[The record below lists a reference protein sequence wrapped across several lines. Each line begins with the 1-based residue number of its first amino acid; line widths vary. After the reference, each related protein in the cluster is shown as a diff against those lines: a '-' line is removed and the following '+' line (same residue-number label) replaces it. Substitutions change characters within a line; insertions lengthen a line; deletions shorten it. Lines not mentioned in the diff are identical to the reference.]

1 MLHPDVAELLEA
13 LRGLERLLFEQGI
26 NTWAAR
32 LKQAADNIEK
42 SDAYGLQQFLS
53 MFGGMGSLNDLIL
66 SQDGKLPIEENE
78 QLNSL
83 RSKAWSLANNLRRE
97 IL

>member
-13 LRGLERLLFEQGI
+13 LRGLETLLFEQGI
-26 NTWAAR
+26 DTWAAR

-42 SDAYGLQQFLS
+42 SDAYGLQQFLG

-66 SQDGKLPIEENE
+66 SQDGKLPIEKNE

>member
-1 MLHPDVAELLEA
+1 M
-13 LRGLERLLFEQGI
+13 RGLQTLLFQQGI

-32 LKQAADNIEK
+32 VKQAADNIEK

-53 MFGGMGSLNDLIL
+53 MFGGMESLNDLIL

-78 QLNSL
+78 QLDSL

-97 IL
+97 IR